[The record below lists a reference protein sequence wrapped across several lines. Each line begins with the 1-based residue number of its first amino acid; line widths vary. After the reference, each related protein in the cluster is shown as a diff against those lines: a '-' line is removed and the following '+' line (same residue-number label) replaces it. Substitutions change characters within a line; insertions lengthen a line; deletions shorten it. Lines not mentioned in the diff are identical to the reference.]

1 MSETRYAILAYKA
14 CVSAVWSDGA
24 MAVEERRYLASL
36 IEQSAADER
45 ERSELRQHSL
55 ADIDGEEVLREI
67 AALPEDGKKRVFE
80 LCVEVLSAD
89 RRLPPAELTFLGK
102 LRRTCGVGL
111 FAYEGRLWRLRREG
125 VRVGSRRRSALV
137 VLLFFTLFG
146 ALSRER
152 EAPKASPSRREVRL
166 SPIAGGPA
174 GVNVQGSPELAYRF
188 IQNSFATVE
197 VQVDGRM
204 QALGSA
210 SVLGEDSKGD
220 VYLLTNRHVVA
231 QRVPPGRKVTF
242 LLHFLPDD
250 TIVAAL
256 DFVSETWDLALLR
269 IPRPRRPRI
278 PLPLRPRLSLE
289 VGQRVFALGSPQG
302 LAHSFTA
309 GIVSALREDYLQ
321 TDATV
326 DSGSS
331 GGPLVDADGRL
342 CGVVTRAHVRKNF
355 AFAVYADTVMQALLE
370 RRKRQEPFVD

>member
-1 MSETRYAILAYKA
+1 MILAYRA
-14 CVSAVWSDGA
+14 CVSAVWSDGT

-55 ADIDGEEVLREI
+55 ADIDAEEVLREI
-67 AALPEDGKKRVFE
+67 ASLPEDGKKRVFE
-80 LCVEVLSAD
+80 LCVEVLGAD
-89 RRLPPAELTFLGK
+89 RRLPPPELSFLGK
-102 LRRTCGVGL
+102 LRRICGVGF
-111 FAYEGRLWRLRREG
+111 FAYQARLWRLRREG
-125 VRVGSRRRSALV
+125 VSVGSRRRSALV
-137 VLLFFTLFG
+137 VLLLFTLFG

-152 EAPKASPSRREVRL
+152 EAPKASPSRREVRIG
-166 SPIAGGPA
+166 PIAGGPA
-174 GVNVQGSPELAYRF
+174 GVNAAASPELAYRF
-188 IQNSFATVE
+188 VQNSFATVE
-197 VQVDGRM
+197 VLVDGRM
-204 QALGSA
+204 RALGSA
-210 SVLGEDSKGD
+210 SVLGEDLQGD
-220 VYLLTNRHVVA
+220 VYLLTNRHVVS
-231 QRVPPGRKVTF
+231 QRVSPGRKVTY
-242 LLHFLPDD
+242 LLHFLPND
-250 TIVAAL
+250 TVVAAL

-269 IPRPRRPRI
+269 MPRPQRPRV
-278 PLPLRPRLSLE
+278 PLSLRPRHSLE

-355 AFAVYADTVMQALLE
+355 TFAVYADTVLQALVE
-370 RRKRQEPFVD
+370 RRKRQGPFVE